1 MSTQLINQVLELT
14 NAERAKAGLNPLR
27 LDNQLSQAAQGHS
40 DSMGE
45 DDFFSHTGADGSTAF
60 DRIKD
65 TGYVYSTAGENIAAG
80 QRTAQQVVE
89 GWMNSPGHRANI
101 LNADYTEIGIGYEF
115 LENDTGSVNYNHYWT
130 QVFGTPLGNNS
141 TGGNNQPT
149 SVFEPNNAPVAV
161 EEDNNPEVDQ
171 LNTGNSDAPKS
182 NQEPDLVPE
191 AIEVTDNEP
200 TPTKTSK
207 KQGGEL
213 EDLPRDTQD
222 VSNME
227 DLEADV
233 LDVFKDS
240 LTGQADSSNKDYSMD
255 QFNDLMMVE
264 GEDSVNFP
272 DGSNSLDNSSD
283 NFADYT
289 GLVRNYSLGNS
300 GFDLNDYK
308 SVIMDY
314 ISDLDINPQQQQ
326 QIIENIESLF

>member
-45 DDFFSHTGADGSTAF
+45 DDFFSHTGADGSNAF

-65 TGYVYSTAGENIAAG
+65 TGYKYSTAGENIAAG

-101 LNADYTEIGIGYEF
+101 LNANYTEIGIGYEF
-115 LENDTGSVNYNHYWT
+115 LENDTGSVNYKHYWT
-130 QVFGTPLGNNS
+130 QVFGTPLGNNNS
-141 TGGNNQPT
+141 TGGNNRPT
-149 SVFEPNNAPVAV
+149 PVFEPNNALAV
-161 EEDNNPEVDQ
+161 EENNAPEVDQ
-171 LNTGNSDAPKS
+171 PNTGNSDAPKP
-182 NQEPDLVPE
+182 NQEPLVPE
-191 AIEVTDNEP
+191 VIEVTDNEL
-200 TPTKTSK
+200 TPTKTPK

-213 EDLPRDTQD
+213 EDLSGDIQN

-227 DLEADV
+227 DLEADI

-255 QFNDLMMVE
+255 QFNDLMMVG
-264 GEDSVNFP
+264 GEDSVSFSYDN
-272 DGSNSLDNSSD
+272 NSLNNSNG
-283 NFADYT
+283 NFANFT
-289 GLVRNYSLGNS
+289 SLVENYSLGNS
-300 GFDLNDYK
+300 ESYLSNYE
-308 SVIMDY
+308 SVIIDY
-314 ISDLDINPQQQQ
+314 ISDLDLNPQQQQ
-326 QIIENIESLF
+326 KIVENIESLF